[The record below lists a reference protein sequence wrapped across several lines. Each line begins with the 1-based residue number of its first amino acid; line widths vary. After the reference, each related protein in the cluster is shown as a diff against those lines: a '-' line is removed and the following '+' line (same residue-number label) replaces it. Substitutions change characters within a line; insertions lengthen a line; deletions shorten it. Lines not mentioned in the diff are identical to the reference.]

1 MLQRETTAAKY
12 NFDRSLAKRSDIH
25 CLYSYFCTVPGRRR
39 LIVVERLGKD
49 YGRGEALLSVL
60 DDVTFR
66 VAPGE
71 FVAITGPSGSGKS
84 TLLGLLAGL
93 DRPTRGL
100 IRIDGVDLTVQ
111 TEEELSRLRGRK
123 IGFVFQS
130 FQLMQTLT
138 ALENVRVPAEILG
151 DERAAEG
158 AAALLSRVGLARRE
172 HHYPSQLS
180 GGEMQR
186 TAIARAAVTRPP
198 VFLADEPTGNL
209 DSANGRMVMELL
221 LELNENATLV
231 LVTHNPDLARMA
243 DREIRLKDGRISAI
257 IRNRGTGSARRKG
270 SAGGKAS
277 ARAGAAP
284 AQKRSGTGIA
294 RGSSRA
300 GRKK

>member
-1 MLQRETTAAKY
+1 MIL
-12 NFDRSLAKRSDIH
+12 
-25 CLYSYFCTVPGRRR
+25 
-39 LIVVERLGKD
+39 VENLGKD
-49 YGRGEALLSVL
+49 YKRGESNLSVL
-60 DDVTFR
+60 DQVSFR

-100 IRIDGVDLTVQ
+100 IQIDGVDLTVQ
-111 TEEELSRLRGRK
+111 NEEELSRLRGRK

-151 DERAAEG
+151 DD
-158 AAALLSRVGLARRE
+158 AAAARASALLARVGLAERAD
-172 HHYPSQLS
+172 HYPSQLS

-209 DSANGRMVMELL
+209 DSENGRIVMDLL
-221 LELNENATLV
+221 RDLNQNATLV
-231 LVTHNPDLARMA
+231 LVTHNPELARMA
-243 DREIRLKDGRISAI
+243 DREIQLKDGRLFRILEHKRLGRSK
-257 IRNRGTGSARRKG
+257 RPR
-270 SAGGKAS
+270 AGGAESGRKRAQPTKSPKRKA
-277 ARAGAAP
+277 ARAG
-284 AQKRSGTGIA
+284 
-294 RGSSRA
+294 RGS
-300 GRKK
+300 